1 MNRLLNY
8 FAICLLFFNYACN
21 YSVNNSNNK
30 KNFDPNRLNKIAN
43 VQRELIELGQI
54 GSNQVVIYKD
64 GQIIYDSIVNSNL
77 KGDENITEKTIFPLW
92 SMSKPITTV
101 AAMILFEEGKFMLDD
116 PIEKFLPEMSNLQC
130 LDAQGKAYPC
140 RKSVTVFD
148 LLAQQS
154 GWGYYSSV
162 VNGKLTLTTDLIYED
177 LEGFSKAMATIPLE
191 FEPGTRYL
199 YGINTSILG
208 RLIEVI
214 SGQTLYEF
222 MKDNI
227 LDPMEMYDTKFYL
240 TEDERQFLQPLC
252 WTEGTPH
259 GFYKHEYDEFS
270 YDEDSKVQ
278 LGGAGMVSTTSDY
291 GSFCQM
297 LLDDGIY
304 KGKRIISPSSI
315 NWMIQPVNPELNKGT
330 FIGFSTGFSMFNLTN
345 PVRDGALSPNGIF
358 GWGGY
363 HATLFWIDR
372 ENDLYGLVM
381 DRGTYSARDMFRK
394 VRIATYQ
401 ALD

>member
-1 MNRLLNY
+1 MNRYLISYITFLTLLLNSCSIDY
-8 FAICLLFFNYACN
+8 
-21 YSVNNSNNK
+21 NK
-30 KNFDPNRLNKIAN
+30 KNIKKYDPVRIERIAT
-43 VQRELIELGQI
+43 VQQELIEKNQI

-64 GQIIYDSIVNSNL
+64 GHIIYDSIVNSNL

-116 PIEKFLPEMSNLQC
+116 PIEKYLPEMSNLQC
-130 LDAQGKAYPC
+130 LDEQGKAYPC
-140 RKSVTVFD
+140 RKSVTIFD

-208 RLIEVI
+208 RLIEVV
-214 SGQTLYEF
+214 SGQTLFEF
-222 MKDNI
+222 MKERI
-227 LDPMEMYDTKFYL
+227 LDPLEMFDTKFYL
-240 TEDERQFLQPLC
+240 TEEERGLLQPLC
-252 WTEGTPH
+252 TGDGKDPSE
-259 GFYKHEYDEFS
+259 FYKHEYDEFS
-270 YDEDSKVQ
+270 YDENSKVQ

-291 GSFCQM
+291 SRFCQM

-315 NWMIQPVNPELNKGT
+315 ELMVYPINPELNKGT
-330 FIGFSTGFSMFNLTN
+330 FIGFSTGFSLFNLTN
-345 PVRDGALSPNGIF
+345 PVRDGALSPEGIF

-372 ENDLYGLVM
+372 ENDLYGLIM